1 MTGVGAFIGGK
12 WEPNAVVTVEKGAHV
27 PFHPTLDDV
36 SDQTKAAFSVVL
48 ELVLELVVGGE
59 EETEEEEEE
68 VQEVQEVAALVLV
81 VVAA

>member
-36 SDQTKAAFSVVL
+36 SDHTKAAFSA
-48 ELVLELVVGGE
+48 
-59 EETEEEEEE
+59 
-68 VQEVQEVAALVLV
+68 VAAAR
-81 VVAA
+81 VAAKL